1 MYVCVGV
8 GVGVGVGG
16 GGSGLKSG
24 FKVMGSVMYAGVW
37 GCRVWWVIF
46 GPALFEST
54 YIRQTN
60 FACQVTHSIPPQGSR
75 NESLQAGQS
84 FA

>member
-24 FKVMGSVMYAGVW
+24 FKVMGSVMYAGV
-37 GCRVWWVIF
+37 
-46 GPALFEST
+46 
-54 YIRQTN
+54 
-60 FACQVTHSIPPQGSR
+60 
-75 NESLQAGQS
+75 
-84 FA
+84 